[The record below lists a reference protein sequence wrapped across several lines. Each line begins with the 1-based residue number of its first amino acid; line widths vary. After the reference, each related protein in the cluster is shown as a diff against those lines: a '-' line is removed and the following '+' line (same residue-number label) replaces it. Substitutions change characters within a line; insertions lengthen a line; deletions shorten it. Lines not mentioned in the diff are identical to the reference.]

1 MNENNIS
8 GTLKSVIINGSAF
21 KIGDDNSTSEENIIK
36 LFGGNDA
43 FELYK
48 NSTDGTFDAAT
59 VYNEIDSVKDAIDTL
74 ENKPFADQ
82 IETLTDEVVAAKTT
96 ISKPSGEKYLN
107 ITTTIGEDGHSAYGI
122 STTGIDDAIS
132 AAVNTALEGNSDIL
146 ETLQQITDWISNDTS
161 GTAAIVETVAGK
173 ADKVSNATSGDFA
186 SIDANGNLT
195 DSGVKASDFQ
205 LAGNYKTTQTAVSD
219 PTANGTAVSFIASIQ
234 QNANGNITATKKTV
248 QTADAN
254 HDGLMSASNY
264 SKLSSLTQYT
274 AGNGINIGANGEL
287 SIDTTVLPQPQA
299 NVAYADVTYNV
310 QTADNV
316 SGSVS
321 IDGSKPIH
329 VLTLT
334 GDVTAVTLSTLPSE
348 GHSTH
353 VFFCSSQQRSVTIT
367 HHNTDRVC
375 PQAQDLSLTVTANG
389 YAEVDFLKA
398 NNKVYVRGV

>member
-8 GTLKSVIINGSAF
+8 GTLESVVINGSVF
-21 KIGDDNSTSEENIIK
+21 KIGGTNTPSEGI
-36 LFGGNDA
+36 G
-43 FELYK
+43 FE
-48 NSTDGTFDAAT
+48 
-59 VYNEIDSVKDAIDTL
+59 
-74 ENKPFADQ
+74 DQ
-82 IETLTDEVVAAKTT
+82 IEALNNSITAAKTA
-96 ISKPSGEKYLN
+96 ISTPSGEKYLN
-107 ITTTIGEDGHSAYGI
+107 ITKNTESDGHDVYNIG
-122 STTGIDDAIS
+122 TRGIDDAI
-132 AAVNTALEGNSDIL
+132 NTAIDTALSGNQSIL
-146 ETLQQITDWISNDTS
+146 ETLNNITQWIENDTS

-219 PTANGTAVSFIASIQ
+219 PTANGTSISFIASIQ

-254 HDGLMSASNY
+254 HDGLMSASDY

-274 AGNGINIGANGEL
+274 AGNGINVGANGEL

-310 QTADNV
+310 QTANNV

-334 GDVTAVTLSTLPSE
+334 GDVTAVTLSTLPAE

-375 PQAQDLSLTVTANG
+375 PQAQNFSLTVAANG

>member
-8 GTLKSVIINGSAF
+8 GTLKSVIINGSTF
-21 KIGDDNSTSEENIIK
+21 KIGDDNSMSEENVIK

-74 ENKPFADQ
+74 ENKPFANQ
-82 IETLTDEVVAAKTT
+82 IETLTDEVAAAKTT

-107 ITTTIGEDGHSAYGI
+107 ITTTIGEDGHSAYDI

-219 PTANGTAVSFIASIQ
+219 PTANGTSISFIASIQ
-234 QNANGNITATKKTV
+234 QDSNGSITATKKTV
-248 QTADAN
+248 QTATDQQ
-254 HDGLMSASNY
+254 DGLMSAQDHSRLSNLVNQ
-264 SKLSSLTQYT
+264 S
-274 AGNGINIGANGEL
+274 
-287 SIDTTVLPQPQA
+287 
-299 NVAYADVTYNV
+299 VAYGDVSYSV
-310 QTADNV
+310 QTSNNI
-316 SGSVS
+316 SGAVT
-321 IDGSKPIH
+321 IDGSKPVH
-329 VLTLT
+329 VITLT
-334 GDVTAVTLSTLPSE
+334 GNVSSVTLSTQPAE

-353 VFFCSSQQRSVTIT
+353 VFFYSTSQRTVAIA
-367 HHNTDRVC
+367 HNATTSIC
-375 PQAQDLSLTVTANG
+375 PEATSLSLTVKADG
-389 YAEVDFLKA
+389 YVEVDFLKA
-398 NNKVYVRGV
+398 NGKIYVRGV